1 MCSSDLQFLDIL
13 QSKPSGVESIELFF
27 AQLVEHLLTA
37 GPLRGCLITNSA
49 VEFGL
54 RDERTRQ
61 KVLYLLNGLE
71 QGFYQTLLS
80 AQESGEISKEHN
92 LTALAEYLTNSM
104 QGLLVMGK
112 VHSERSVLEN
122 INRITLSV
130 LK

>member
-1 MCSSDLQFLDIL
+1 
-13 QSKPSGVESIELFF
+13 
-27 AQLVEHLLTA
+27 LVEHLLTA